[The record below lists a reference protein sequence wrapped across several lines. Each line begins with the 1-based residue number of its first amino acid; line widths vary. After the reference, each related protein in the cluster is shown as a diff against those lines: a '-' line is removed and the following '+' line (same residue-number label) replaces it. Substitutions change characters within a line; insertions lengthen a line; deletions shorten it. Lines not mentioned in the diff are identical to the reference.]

1 MAQNAMDRSEL
12 VTLANRYFSAV
23 DAKNLTGT
31 LACLTEDV
39 TFIVATYDIVYRGRD
54 GEVRE
59 MFVRLFERY
68 AGIWHGDFDHIVE
81 PPSRIAS
88 RFEVRNTSID
98 GKLWRKSNSNF
109 FRVRDGVFD
118 LIHVYMSGDNSL
130 A

>member
-1 MAQNAMDRSEL
+1 MAQNVMARSEL
-12 VTLANRYFSAV
+12 VTLVDRYFHAV
-23 DAKNLTGT
+23 DAKDLTGT

-39 TFIVATYDIVYRGRD
+39 TFTIATYGIVYQGRD

-88 RFEVRNTSID
+88 RFEVRNTSVD
-98 GKLWRKSNSNF
+98 GQLWRKSNSNF
-109 FRVRDGVFD
+109 FRARDGAFD